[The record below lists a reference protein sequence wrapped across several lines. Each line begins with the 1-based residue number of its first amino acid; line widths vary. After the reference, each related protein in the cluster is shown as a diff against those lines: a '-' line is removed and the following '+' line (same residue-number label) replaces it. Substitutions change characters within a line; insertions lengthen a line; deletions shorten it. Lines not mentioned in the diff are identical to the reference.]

1 MTKNATQQQ
10 QQIIDVLSDRKI
22 TITPYGGHFLPLQM
36 GIEVEI
42 DAKEWHTANTEQRRE
57 LLREAVIDQELE
69 GEDLFDHNDW
79 DDELEIKD
87 WEEC

>member
-1 MTKNATQQQ
+1 MSKNTTQQQ
-10 QQIIDVLSDRKI
+10 QQIIDILSDRKI
-22 TITPYGGHFLPLQM
+22 TITPYGGYFVPLQM
-36 GIEVEI
+36 GTEVEI

-79 DDELEIKD
+79 DDALEIND